1 MTHPDLPEPSGP
13 AARPRRAAESL
24 PDAAVTPAEQP
35 DAAPRRGGDPLPP
48 PDAPPAWQPPAE
60 RPAWEAPVPAPFS
73 SGDAPAPHP
82 SGPIASPPPPP
93 GASGS
98 VSQERMHPLSPLVRV
113 WFFVVAAGYFV
124 ISSLVQGDIPWNDLL
139 PYLQELIAQTPWLL
153 GLAGLF
159 VLSIGAGY
167 WGWWTTKLVMD
178 DHELR
183 VENTGAFQESKR
195 IAYSRIQSV
204 DVNQPLAAR
213 LLGLAELSVEVG
225 SEPPTKFAFL
235 TRKRAGE
242 IRDYLMARAHRQQV
256 TTHDTQRSASAWDDT
271 GQGDHVLIR
280 LNPGEIILGALL
292 SSQLPFLVLACLI
305 PLGISIWLQQP
316 ILALGA
322 GVLPLVLAV
331 GGFLSKQLFGQF
343 NFTLAITPAG
353 LRITRGLTTLRSQ
366 TIPAHRV
373 QSVRISQPLLWR
385 PLKRARLTLTVLGM
399 PTGEDAQDAST
410 IYLPIGDPRQ
420 IQLALAALWPDLRLQ
435 DLRFQRTPR
444 RARWLSPL
452 SWSWLG
458 YAADQKVLAVRDGW
472 LDRHQT
478 IIPHARLQSM
488 QIHQGPFERRLGLA
502 TVRAM
507 TASAL
512 DRVHIKHLE
521 AGQARWL
528 AFGEMDAARASRG
541 REQTQPP
548 PSAAGWRL
556 ATPAQA
562 SARSDADLFTP
573 STALAP
579 PVPGA
584 AQDPAPEPGA
594 PR

>member
-1 MTHPDLPEPSGP
+1 MTSPDFPEGVGP
-13 AARPRRAAESL
+13 DARPRRAAEPPADL
-24 PDAAVTPAEQP
+24 GFAAAEPDA
-35 DAAPRRGGDPLPP
+35 AAPRRGAEPFLT
-48 PDAPPAWQPPAE
+48 PDAPPAAQPPTA
-60 RPAWEAPVPAPFS
+60 RPTWEPPRLGAHDGGQTPPHPAAGGPVP
-73 SGDAPAPHP
+73 
-82 SGPIASPPPPP
+82 SPPPPP
-93 GASGS
+93 GASGTT
-98 VSQERMHPLSPLVRV
+98 SQERMHPLSPLVRV
-113 WFFVVAAGYFV
+113 WFFVVAVGYFV
-124 ISSLVQGDIPWNDLL
+124 ISSLMQGDVPWNDLL
-139 PYLQELIAQTPWLL
+139 PYLQEVAAQTPWLL
-153 GLAGLF
+153 GIVGLF
-159 VLSIGAGY
+159 VLSIAAGY

-256 TTHDTQRSASAWDDT
+256 TTQETQRSASAWDDT
-271 GQGDHVLIR
+271 GQGDQVLIR
-280 LNPGEIILGALL
+280 LHPGEIILGAVL
-292 SSQLPFLVLACLI
+292 SSQLPFLILACLI

-343 NFTLAITPAG
+343 NFTLAVTPAG

-373 QSVRISQPLLWR
+373 QSVRISQPLFWR

-399 PTGEDAQDAST
+399 PTGEDAQDANT
-410 IYLPIGDPRQ
+410 IYLPIGNPRQ
-420 IQLALAALWPDLRLQ
+420 IQVALAALWPDLRLQ

-452 SWSWLG
+452 SWPWLG
-458 YAADQKVLAVRDGW
+458 DAADEKVLAVRDGW
-472 LDRHQT
+472 FERHQT

-521 AGQARWL
+521 APQARWL
-528 AFGEMDAARASRG
+528 AFGEMDAARASRR
-541 REQTQPP
+541 REQAAPP
-548 PSAAGWRL
+548 PTGAAWRL
-556 ATPAQA
+556 AAPTAA
-562 SARSDADLFTP
+562 SGASDSDLFTP
-573 STALAP
+573 STVLAP
-579 PVPGA
+579 PGEHTVPV
-584 AQDPAPEPGA
+584 PHPEA
-594 PR
+594 RR